1 MEEKLYTMQDL
12 TKAYMFGYIDRD
24 CKLNPFSDEEST
36 SYINNRLNEQL
47 TAEDCWDGDET
58 DKIQY

>member
-1 MEEKLYTMQDL
+1 MGEQLFTLDDL
-12 TKAYMFGYIDRD
+12 IKVYMFGYMDRD
-24 CKLNPFSDEEST
+24 CKLNPFNDEEPSN
-36 SYINNRLNEQL
+36 YLENRMI